1 MQESVEDENIFTQT
15 SELNFFST
23 DKSTF
28 TVLPSARQ
36 CVMGLNPMQINILL
50 LVSVPFLQINTP
62 LLTVT
67 QCKVMCHG
75 LESHQDQN
83 TKLLNWFLFLMIEAL
98 LLSVTQCKTVLC
110 CGLELYAFFFLLIL
124 L

>member
-1 MQESVEDENIFTQT
+1 M
-15 SELNFFST
+15 
-23 DKSTF
+23 
-28 TVLPSARQ
+28 LPSARQ

-98 LLSVTQCKTVLC
+98 LLSVTQCKKS
-110 CGLELYAFFFLLIL
+110 GLELYAIFFFTNFAIVSS
-124 L
+124 